1 MPMSMSSP
9 ARGSVQVGF
18 LAAAFSA
25 ASLSFAV
32 AGETSNCADSAK
44 RAMDRTPGQVLS
56 VTSGKG
62 RCVVVF
68 LMHREGQRP
77 KRVVLDLT
85 NETRLYHSIKPNQPA
100 LGEIRA
106 VRE

>member
-1 MPMSMSSP
+1 MLTSSP
-9 ARGSVQVGF
+9 IRTSVQAGF

-32 AGETSNCADSAK
+32 AGETPNCTDSAK
-44 RAMDRTPGQVLS
+44 SVMDRTPGQVLS
-56 VTSGKG
+56 VTSVKG

-85 NETRLYHSIKPNQPA
+85 SEMMISHGSKPKQP
-100 LGEIRA
+100 GPGQIRA
-106 VRE
+106 VSE

>member
-1 MPMSMSSP
+1 MSMSSL
-9 ARGSVQVGF
+9 ARGSVQVCF

-25 ASLSFAV
+25 VSLSFAV

-44 RAMDRTPGQVLS
+44 RVMDRTPGQVLS
-56 VTSGKG
+56 VTSVKG
-62 RCVVVF
+62 RCVVVL

-85 NETRLYHSIKPNQPA
+85 NEMSSSHGAKPKQPA
-100 LGEIRA
+100 LGQIRA
-106 VRE
+106 MSD